1 MLQRAASDYWM
12 LISSGLFLVCM
23 QHSKS
28 MKKMHAALKIN
39 EENAENSFDQFFQ
52 ITETLLDTCGPID
65 KLSRKKTKVNAKAL
79 VNKRNNDIC

>member
-1 MLQRAASDYWM
+1 
-12 LISSGLFLVCM
+12 
-23 QHSKS
+23 
-28 MKKMHAALKIN
+28 MHAALKIN

-65 KLSRKKTKVNAKAL
+65 KLSRKKTKVNAKAM